1 MPLDPERRMTMVIRL
16 LQKRPVSMEELAKM
30 HLVSERTVRR
40 WLEEIVD
47 RGFRLVREGVYPTSP
62 YRILRKKK

>member
-1 MPLDPERRMTMVIRL
+1 
-16 LQKRPVSMEELAKM
+16 MEELAKM

-40 WLEEIVD
+40 WLEEITA
-47 RGFRLVREGVYPTSP
+47 RGFRIVREGVYPTSP